1 MIFSMLCGC
10 IQSNEGQKVGQE
22 RNETY
27 ASVSQSKKP
36 PPTKR
41 AVNWLLFEAEN
52 ENMPVDYLVD
62 MDDPTGN
69 TFIDTTDIID
79 RLYASEKED
88 FPRSELE
95 IMRFSSDGK
104 TIALSRYTHMIDYSA
119 IFIYDLSTYKK
130 LYKFN
135 IPDREYV
142 VISPDLSKCV
152 YTNNG
157 DFSIQ
162 YSGTSHSKTIYFQL
176 YWFGRI
182 YWI

>member
-1 MIFSMLCGC
+1 MNSRKRKKTAVWISKITLLVMIFSMLCGC

-88 FPRSELE
+88 FLE
-95 IMRFSSDGK
+95 VSWK
-104 TIALSRYTHMIDYSA
+104 
-119 IFIYDLSTYKK
+119 
-130 LYKFN
+130 
-135 IPDREYV
+135 
-142 VISPDLSKCV
+142 
-152 YTNNG
+152 
-157 DFSIQ
+157 
-162 YSGTSHSKTIYFQL
+162 
-176 YWFGRI
+176 
-182 YWI
+182 